1 MSLKI
6 VMPAPRRTASSSGS
20 AARHAWKRLPPMPV
34 VGLVDNVKTGADRML
49 NAIGARLVARKMAAS
64 HFVWQKPTTSHAI
77 TNDERANLLARA
89 HVIISGIGD

>member
-6 VMPAPRRTASSSGS
+6 VMPSPRRTVSSKES
-20 AARHAWKRLPPMPV
+20 AARHAWKKLPPMPV
-34 VGLVDNVKTGADRML
+34 IGLVDNVKTGADRML
-49 NAIGARLVARKMAAS
+49 NAIGARLVARKVASS

-77 TNDERANLLARA
+77 SNDERANLLARA